1 VNLNPDNPSLSI
13 GYFSPGWPLEAFANG
28 IISYIADM
36 ANQLPR
42 MGHRVTI
49 LANKTAG
56 GVSNAAVYDV
66 QHAYSNRSVAR
77 QVVDRLTY
85 QIAPQWTAHR
95 IHSRSMLV
103 TLQRAIAEQDIQLF
117 EMEET
122 FGSAAWVQSAV
133 SIPVCIRLHGPW
145 FLNGPAEGVPEDD
158 AFRRRVSAEG
168 RAIADAVALTS
179 SSRDVLERTRSYYG
193 LALEEAEV
201 IHPPTSPVPC
211 ADRWRLEGCDPRQV
225 LFVGRFDRHKGGDL
239 MIEAF
244 GRVFQQVPE
253 ARLCFVGPDHG
264 YTDTQGQRWTLRDFV
279 DDRLPGAL
287 ESGQVVLLGQQPF
300 STLASLRRRAMI
312 TVICSRYENAPRTLI
327 EAMSLGCPIV
337 AARVGG
343 IPEILR
349 DGADGLLHS
358 SGDSPDLAAKIVGLL
373 TDPSQA
379 TELGRNAA
387 ARCEQEFHPTVIATR
402 LVDYYRRVLQ
412 MPTVT
417 RHSRSS

>member
-1 VNLNPDNPSLSI
+1 VNINQENASLSI

-36 ANQLPR
+36 ADQLPR
-42 MGHRVTI
+42 MGHLVTI

-56 GVSNAAVYDV
+56 GVSSARVYDV
-66 QHAYSNRSVAR
+66 QHASSNRSVAR
-77 QVVDRLTY
+77 QVVDSLTY
-85 QIAPQWTAHR
+85 QIAPQWTMHR
-95 IHSRSMLV
+95 IHARSMLA

-122 FGSAAWVQSAV
+122 FGSAAWVQPAV

-158 AFRRRVSAEG
+158 AFHRRVSAEG
-168 RAIADAVALTS
+168 RAIANAVALTS
-179 SSRDVLERTRSYYG
+179 SSRDVLEQTRSYYG

-201 IHPPTSPVPC
+201 IHPPTLPVPC
-211 ADRWRLEGCDPRQV
+211 ADRWRLESCDPWQV

-244 GRVFQQVPE
+244 SRVSQQVPQ
-253 ARLCFVGPDHG
+253 ARLCFAGPDQG
-264 YTDTQGQRWTLRDFV
+264 YTDAHGQRWTLRDFV
-279 DDRLPGAL
+279 EDRLPGAL
-287 ESGQVVLLGQQPF
+287 EAGQVLLLGQQPF

-327 EAMSLGCPIV
+327 EAMSLGCPII

-343 IPEILR
+343 IPEIMR
-349 DGADGLLHS
+349 DGVDGLLHC
-358 SGDSPDLAAKIVGLL
+358 SGDSDDLAAKIVALL
-373 TDPSQA
+373 TDPARA
-379 TELGRNAA
+379 TKLGLSAA
-387 ARCEQEFHPTVIATR
+387 ARCEQEFHPNVIATR
-402 LVDYYRRVLQ
+402 TVDYYRRVLR
-412 MPTVT
+412 MSTVT
-417 RHSRSS
+417 GTRV